1 LSSPIARITSDKKL
15 KLKGNLYT
23 TQDAYDYTTQFDD
36 AYQFDDTYQIDDN
49 AEIFTL
55 FNYLLG
61 IENTSTQVDK
71 FYIDNRGNLVTPE
84 VYTIWQGF
92 DGSENIDTTIEL
104 NTEHS
109 IDSSLGTEEFISYL
123 FGGLTVEDIS
133 INKFKILSNKKL
145 LVNEVLESQIL

>member
-1 LSSPIARITSDKKL
+1 MSSPIARITSDKKL

-92 DGSENIDTTIEL
+92 DGNENIDTTIEL

-109 IDSSLGTEEFISYL
+109 IDSSLGVEEFISYL
-123 FGGLTVEDIS
+123 FGGLIVEDIP
-133 INKFKILSNKKL
+133 IDKFKILNDKKL
-145 LVNEVLESQIL
+145 LCNELLENQVL